1 MADTTEHKVKITVE
15 TEASMKNLRALKKQ
29 LKDTAA
35 GSDDFKKLSADI
47 RDMEDALEGA
57 KLGADDFA
65 GALEAAPGPVGQLF
79 QGLKKVEIAT
89 KSWGSALKATGIGL
103 IVSLVGGLVAAFS
116 QTEGSLKKL
125 EPLLIGMEKIFG
137 GIVEVMQPLLD
148 IFLEL
153 ALKALPYITD
163 GIGKVY
169 SGFVAFFTLI
179 KEAGTGVGKVLK
191 GIFTLDTDVITE
203 GYEQIKGSL
212 GKTVDAYQE
221 GVKRFEA
228 GTKKLTK
235 TEKENAASRKE
246 IADKALQ
253 DKLKALEAEDKLDEA
268 RLAKLKAE
276 ALVLADTEQKKL
288 DVEKEFAK
296 KAQELRLKDIADKQA
311 LYAKDSIEFKNLQAD
326 KIKAEADYTTQVAT
340 FAEQQKKI
348 NDDKLKQDAE
358 DLKAKKDFQQ
368 KIEEILTATIADD
381 VERQTKQRQDK
392 LVKELAA
399 LEEDKQFIKLSE
411 TEKENIR
418 KALRTTAENDITNI
432 ELTAEQDRLNK
443 RLRLLELNGQA
454 LLSGTRAYYDN
465 RRALISELENKEL
478 IDLKAEYDKKKLTA
492 EEFERAVSDIK
503 SKYTKQR
510 KDNDTQELNQYLSYA
525 SNILSAVSNI
535 FNAASEVAKMQQEQD
550 LKRAKGNA
558 EEEEKIRKKA
568 FEQNK
573 KTQIAQ
579 AIIGTLQAAIQA
591 YQSLAVIPI
600 VGPVLGA
607 AAAAA
612 ALVFGYKKVSLIKS
626 QTYES
631 QASAGG
637 AASAPSPS
645 TTIAAPQI
653 GGVGI
658 PQIQGTQGGSTGTQI
673 AATLSENSN
682 KPMRAFVVERD
693 ISSQQALARR
703 TSRAATFG

>member
-1 MADTTEHKVKITVE
+1 MAETTEHKVKITVE

-35 GSDDFKKLSADI
+35 GTDDFKKLSADI

-79 QGLKKVEIAT
+79 SGLKKVEIAT
-89 KSWGSALKATGIGL
+89 KSWGAALKATGIGL
-103 IVSLVGGLVAAFS
+103 IVALVGGLVAAFS

-137 GIVEVMQPLLD
+137 GIVEVMMPLVDMFLD
-148 IFLEL
+148 L
-153 ALKALPYITD
+153 ALKALPYVTK
-163 GIGKVY
+163 GIGMVY
-169 SGFVAFFTLI
+169 SAFVGLFTYF
-179 KEAGTGVGKVLK
+179 KEVGTGVAKFWK
-191 GIFTLDTDVITE
+191 GVFTLDYKSI
-203 GYEQIKGSL
+203 
-212 GKTVDAYQE
+212 QE
-221 GVKRFEA
+221 GVTQIAGSFGKVAESYTDSMDRFEA

-235 TEKENAASRKE
+235 TQKENLKTQKE
-246 IADKALQ
+246 DADKALQ
-253 DKLKALEAEDKLDEA
+253 DKLKRLEAEDKLDEA

-276 ALVLADTEQKKL
+276 TLVLADTEQKKL

-296 KAQELRLKDIADKQA
+296 KSQELRLKDIADKQA
-311 LYAKDSIEFKNLQAD
+311 LYKKDSIEFKNLQAD
-326 KIKAEADYTTQVAT
+326 KIKLEADYTTQVAE
-340 FAEQQKKI
+340 FAAQQKKI
-348 NDDKLKQDAE
+348 NDDKIKQDAE
-358 DLKAKKDFQQ
+358 DLKALKDFQQ
-368 KIEEILTATIADD
+368 RVNEILTATIADD
-381 VERQTKQRQDK
+381 VARQTKQRQDK
-392 LVKELAA
+392 LAKDLAA

-411 TEKENIR
+411 TEKDNVR
-418 KALRTTAENDITNI
+418 KALRTAAENDITNI

-454 LLSGTRAYYDN
+454 LLAGTRAYYDN

-478 IDLKAEYDKKKLTA
+478 LDLKAEYDKKKLTT
-492 EEFERAVSDIK
+492 EEFEKATTDIK
-503 SKYTKQR
+503 AKYTKQR
-510 KDNDTQELNQYLSYA
+510 KDNDTQELNQYLAYA
-525 SNILSAVSNI
+525 SNILGAVNNI
-535 FNAASEVAKMQQEQD
+535 FSAASEVAKMQQEQD

-558 EEEEKIRKKA
+558 VEEEKIRKKA

-591 YQSLAVIPI
+591 YQSLAVIPV

-612 ALVFGYKKVSLIKS
+612 ALAFGYKKVSLIKS

-631 QASAGG
+631 QAAGG
-637 AASAPSPS
+637 GASAPSPS
-645 TTIAAPQI
+645 SAIATPQI

-658 PQIQGTQGGSTGTQI
+658 PQIQGTQAATPGAQI
-673 AATLSENSN
+673 ASTLSSTTN
-682 KPMRAFVVERD
+682 KPIRAYVVSGEV
-693 ISSQQALARR
+693 SSQQALDRR
-703 TSRAATFG
+703 TSVAATFG